1 MQMIGLIG
9 GMSWESTALYYRLI
23 NEAVRDRVGGVASAP
38 LLLHSFDFAQIEAL
52 QRSGDWDEAGRR
64 LARAGVELERS
75 GAQVLLICANTMH
88 KVAPALEA
96 ATTVPVLH
104 VADVAADAVL
114 AAGLNSVGLLGTSYT
129 MTETFL
135 VDRIAGHGLT
145 VKTPDADDREA
156 VHRVIYDELVRGRF
170 EQSSRDLLVGVVDRL
185 VAAGAEGV
193 VLACTELALL
203 LRPEDMTVPMFPTT
217 ALHAAA
223 AVDAALA

>member
-193 VLACTELALL
+193 VLACTELELL